1 LKTASAAPAS
11 GERGYKS
18 ATALIAALADR
29 KMSAA
34 ELVGATID
42 RIELLDGS
50 INAVVVR
57 DFERAREA
65 AKAADQALAKGER
78 QPLLGLP
85 VTIKEAFNVAGL
97 PTTWGNPANKGWVP
111 TADAL
116 AVTRLKR
123 AGAIVLGKT
132 NVPFMLRDMQTY
144 NAIYGTTNNPWDLS
158 RTPGGSSG
166 GSAASLAA
174 GYVSLELGTDQGGSL
189 RFPAHFCGVYGHKP
203 SLDVVPMRGALLRYD
218 GPYVGAP
225 EKGSWVVAGPMAR
238 SAADLAL
245 ELKVLAG
252 PDEMAHGTD
261 KLTLLPARHDN
272 LKDFRVLLLDTL
284 AYCPTSEAVRTSL
297 DRLVRRLG
305 RSGCRVLRTVPGLP
319 DLSQTVRTYVELDYS
334 SLALVASKDE
344 LDKYAQLA
352 KTVVPADD
360 SLQALRLRAIVFD
373 GDARARAGQDCLRL
387 LAQWRKLFDTVD
399 VVLCP
404 VVPVPAFKHDH
415 EPDLWKRKILIDGKN
430 IDYLDLGL
438 WTTIASMTGLPAT
451 VAPVGFS
458 SDGLPIGVQII
469 GPYLCD
475 KTTIAFAHFME
486 REYGGFIPP
495 RQPG

>member
-1 LKTASAAPAS
+1 L
-11 GERGYKS
+11 
-18 ATALIAALADR
+18 
-29 KMSAA
+29 
-34 ELVGATID
+34 
-42 RIELLDGS
+42 
-50 INAVVVR
+50 
-57 DFERAREA
+57 
-65 AKAADQALAKGER
+65 
-78 QPLLGLP
+78 
-85 VTIKEAFNVAGL
+85 
-97 PTTWGNPANKGWVP
+97 
-111 TADAL
+111 
-116 AVTRLKR
+116 
-123 AGAIVLGKT
+123 
-132 NVPFMLRDMQTY
+132 
-144 NAIYGTTNNPWDLS
+144 
-158 RTPGGSSG
+158 
-166 GSAASLAA
+166 
-174 GYVSLELGTDQGGSL
+174 
-189 RFPAHFCGVYGHKP
+189 
-203 SLDVVPMRGALLRYD
+203 
-218 GPYVGAP
+218 
-225 EKGSWVVAGPMAR
+225 
-238 SAADLAL
+238 LAL

-272 LKDFRVLLLDTL
+272 LKDFRVLLFDTM
-284 AYCPTSEAVRTSL
+284 AYCPTGEAVRTAL
-297 DRLVRRLG
+297 ERLVRRLR
-305 RSGCRVLRTVPGLP
+305 RSGCR

-352 KTVVPADD
+352 KAVAPADD
-360 SLQALRLRAIVFD
+360 SLHALRLRAIMFD
-373 GDARARAGQDCLRL
+373 DDARARVGQDCLRL

-430 IDYLDLGL
+430 IDYLDVGL

-458 SDGLPIGVQII
+458 GDGLPIGVQII

-495 RQPG
+495 MLAG